1 MMKVVLLVCAA
12 TLARPEC
19 QERTA
24 RLVVQGPDARSQMAC
39 AVRSQAFFAETA
51 LTIDES
57 EYDIDAVFS
66 GAVGILGNAYYP
78 EALRELEARRSD
90 TVEEPG
96 VIGSDTVQLTYRMEL
111 MCNEETQD
119 LGEDI
124 HYEAWTIF
132 GLPEIL

>member
-57 EYDIDAVFS
+57 EYLTILCIQTGIGRDN
-66 GAVGILGNAYYP
+66 VG
-78 EALRELEARRSD
+78 
-90 TVEEPG
+90 
-96 VIGSDTVQLTYRMEL
+96 
-111 MCNEETQD
+111 
-119 LGEDI
+119 
-124 HYEAWTIF
+124 
-132 GLPEIL
+132 